1 MLRRS
6 LPILVLVGAM
16 LAGGALAVSAT
27 GEPSASAAKTKRVH
41 LRASSSALRFN
52 VKTIRV
58 RHGRVKLIMS
68 NPSSLPHAIAVEG
81 HGIDKDGR
89 TVGRGGTSTVTVRL
103 KRGRYTFYC
112 PVDGHRQAGMKGRL
126 IVR

>member
-6 LPILVLVGAM
+6 IPILVLVAA
-16 LAGGALAVSAT
+16 LIAGGALAVSAT
-27 GEPSASAAKTKRVH
+27 GEPSASAAKTKTVR
-41 LRASSSALRFN
+41 LKAASSALRFN

-58 RHGRVKLIMS
+58 RHGRVRLIMS
-68 NPSSLPHAIAVEG
+68 NPSRLPHAIAVEG

-89 TVGRGGTSTVTVRL
+89 TVGRGGRSTVTVSL

-112 PVDGHRQAGMKGRL
+112 PVDGHRAAGMKGRL